1 MISSVSN
8 LSNMKAAVLL
18 IVAVATLASAQEAVS
33 SPQRVG
39 LSNLLG
45 ELGGLVDG
53 LLGLDGNLKVG
64 GGSLLDA
71 NIKTTIGRKKR
82 GLLGGLLGATGN
94 ILDGTLK
101 AAGSVVE
108 GSVKAAGN
116 VVEGTVKAT
125 DNLLTGAKKATD
137 NLLTGA
143 KEAKDDLVS
152 GAKQVADDVANGLSN
167 GIQVGASVKV
177 GGDSLISANINTSV
191 GKNKQDAAQDDA
203 AADQAET
210 SDAQDATQDDA
221 AADTA
226 QTSDSQDAVQDDAAA
241 EESNAQDAAED
252 SSSSNDAASA
262 DTVDATA

>member
-1 MISSVSN
+1 VRVARILFRLRSSVSN

-45 ELGGLVDG
+45 ELGGLLDG

-101 AAGSVVE
+101 AAG
-108 GSVKAAGN
+108 N

-125 DNLLTGAKKATD
+125 DNLLTGAKEG
-137 NLLTGA
+137 NLD
-143 KEAKDDLVS
+143 ESAKDDLVS

-191 GKNKQDAAQDDA
+191 GKNKQEAAQDDA

-210 SDAQDATQDDA
+210 SDAQDATQDDT

>member
-1 MISSVSN
+1 
-8 LSNMKAAVLL
+8 MKAAVLL

-39 LSNLLG
+39 LSNVLG
-45 ELGGLVDG
+45 ELGGLLDG

-82 GLLGGLLGATGN
+82 GLLGGLLGAT
-94 ILDGTLK
+94 
-101 AAGSVVE
+101 
-108 GSVKAAGN
+108 
-116 VVEGTVKAT
+116 
-125 DNLLTGAKKATD
+125 D

-143 KEAKDDLVS
+143 KEGNLDESAKDDLVS

-191 GKNKQDAAQDDA
+191 GKNKQEAAQDDA

-226 QTSDSQDAVQDDAAA
+226 QTSDSQDAVQNDAAA

>member
-1 MISSVSN
+1 
-8 LSNMKAAVLL
+8 MKAAVLL

-33 SPQRVG
+33 STQRVG

-45 ELGGLVDG
+45 ELGGLLDG

-101 AAGSVVE
+101 AAG
-108 GSVKAAGN
+108 N

-125 DNLLTGAKKATD
+125 DNLLTGAKEG
-137 NLLTGA
+137 NLD
-143 KEAKDDLVS
+143 ESAKDDLVS

-191 GKNKQDAAQDDA
+191 DKNKQVSILRIGIEDAAQDDA

>member
-1 MISSVSN
+1 
-8 LSNMKAAVLL
+8 MKAAVLL

-45 ELGGLVDG
+45 ELGGLLDG

-82 GLLGGLLGATGN
+82 GLLGGLLGAT
-94 ILDGTLK
+94 
-101 AAGSVVE
+101 
-108 GSVKAAGN
+108 
-116 VVEGTVKAT
+116 
-125 DNLLTGAKKATD
+125 DNLLTGAKKGNLDEPATD

-143 KEAKDDLVS
+143 KEGNLDESAKDDLVS

-191 GKNKQDAAQDDA
+191 GKNKQEAAQDDA

-210 SDAQDATQDDA
+210 SDAQDATQDDT